1 MRINAKVLL
10 EVTHTHDRVK
20 ALVSN
25 FYFLTTGVHLEDED
39 DYEDFTE
46 SLMDILLDYT
56 HEVGNG

>member
-20 ALVSN
+20 ALVSI
-25 FYFLTTGVHLEDED
+25 FYFRTTGVHLEDED

-56 HEVGNG
+56 HEVDNG